1 MEIDGKKEEFDLRKV
16 KWRMLSPQD
25 KKEFKIA
32 AQEITKTNNEFL
44 AYGAMFESISLLISP
59 SIIQ

>member
-1 MEIDGKKEEFDLRKV
+1 
-16 KWRMLSPQD
+16 MLSPQD

-59 SIIQ
+59 SII